1 MTNHRSK
8 VLTVMKVNY
17 ILSHSLLDPVTEQV
31 TTLKQDLGV
40 AGYGTLWSLLEML
53 IASEG
58 LSLSLDYAVLCHTMK
73 CDRET
78 LRSVVE
84 DYSIFTLSGD
94 HLSCTYITEE
104 VNRQNARSIKRRER
118 AKKAARA
125 RWGSQERESNAT
137 SIEGECSKH
146 KNTDACSITSCNS
159 DGLETKNATSITS
172 RAHERPRARAKRK
185 NTSYSVSLTNKPEKI
200 NYPPYTPLLF
210 AGGEKAGRYV
220 VSSGAGGD
228 PVTDTL
234 RGELLVVRRELEGL
248 KRKLSHPDNPKGS
261 RSCVPSTEATDVIVS
276 TLEKPWREL
285 VQEWVTYRREIG
297 SPIRGRLAIG
307 KFYDRLHQLSGGD
320 LSTARQI
327 INRSMANGYK
337 GIDLRTSGY
346 TSGSDPF
353 RTDDNGRVV
362 DSTVGQDYS
371 RNLSIRDCFRLKA
384 EGRL

>member
-1 MTNHRSK
+1 
-8 VLTVMKVNY
+8 MKVDY
-17 ILSHSLLDPVTEQV
+17 IINHSLLDPVTEQV
-31 TTLKQDLGV
+31 STLKQDLGV

-53 IASEG
+53 MASDG
-58 LSLSLDYAVLCHTMK
+58 LSLLLDYPSLCHTMK

-94 HLSCTYITEE
+94 HLSCSYVTEE
-104 VNRQNARSIKRRER
+104 VERQNARSIKRRER
-118 AKKAARA
+118 AKKAAKA
-125 RWGSQERESNAT
+125 RWGSQKSKSDAT
-137 SIEGECSKH
+137 SIRDVCSKH
-146 KNTDACSITSCNS
+146 KKPDAYSITSCNPEE
-159 DGLETKNATSITS
+159 LEVQNATSIPS
-172 RAHERPRARAKRK
+172 RAHVCPRARAKRK
-185 NTSYSVSLTNKPEKI
+185 NTSYSVSLTNKPEMK

-210 AGGEKAGRYV
+210 SGGEKTGRYV

-228 PVTDTL
+228 PITDAL
-234 RGELLVVRRELEGL
+234 RGELLVVRRELDEL
-248 KRKLSHPDNPKGS
+248 RRKLNHPQKS
-261 RSCVPSTEATDVIVS
+261 RSEKSDARPSATDDEIVA

-307 KFYDRLHQLSGGD
+307 KFYDRLRQLAGGD
-320 LSTARQI
+320 PSTARRI

-346 TSGSDPF
+346 SSGSDPF
-353 RTDDNGRVV
+353 RTDDSGRVV

-371 RNLSIRDCFRLKA
+371 RKLSIRDCFRLKA

>member
-8 VLTVMKVNY
+8 VLTVMKVDY

-31 TTLKQDLGV
+31 DTLKQDLGV
-40 AGYGTLWSLLEML
+40 AGYGTLWSLIEML
-53 IASEG
+53 TASDG
-58 LSLSLDYAVLCHTMK
+58 LTLSLDYATLCQTMK

-94 HLSCTYITEE
+94 HLSCTYVTEE
-104 VNRQNARSIKRRER
+104 VEIQNARSIKRRER

-125 RWGSQERESNAT
+125 RWGSPKSENNAT
-137 SIEGECSKH
+137 SIEGKCSKH
-146 KNTDACSITSCNS
+146 KETDACSITSSVS
-159 DGLETKNATSITS
+159 DKCCLSDATSIPS
-172 RAHERPRARAKRK
+172 RAHVRSRARAKRK

-210 AGGEKAGRYV
+210 SHHEKVGRYV
-220 VSSGAGGD
+220 TSSGASGD
-228 PVTDTL
+228 PITEAI
-234 RGELLVVRRELEGL
+234 RGELLVVRTELEEL
-248 KRKLSHPDNPKGS
+248 KRKLSPSDKSKGS
-261 RSCVPSTEATDVIVS
+261 RSCVPSTEGTEAIVS
-276 TLEKPWREL
+276 TLEQPWQEL
-285 VQEWVTYRREIG
+285 VREWVTYRREIG

-307 KFYDRLHQLSGGD
+307 KFYDRLMQLSGGD
-320 LSTARQI
+320 PSTARQI

-337 GIDLRTSGY
+337 GIDLRTSSY

-353 RTDDNGRVV
+353 RTDSSGKVV

-371 RNLSIRDCFRLKA
+371 RKLSIRDCFRLKA

>member
-210 AGGEKAGRYV
+210 AGGEKARQYV
-220 VSSGAGGD
+220 TSSGAGGD
-228 PVTDTL
+228 PITDTL
-234 RGELLVVRRELEGL
+234 RGELLVVRRELDEL

-261 RSCVPSTEATDVIVS
+261 RSCVPSTEATDEIVA
-276 TLEKPWREL
+276 TLEKPWQEL

-320 LSTARQI
+320 PSTARQI

-337 GIDLRTSGY
+337 GIDLRTSRY

-353 RTDDNGRVV
+353 RTDYNGRVV

>member
-1 MTNHRSK
+1 MTIHRSK

-58 LSLSLDYAVLCHTMK
+58 LSLSLDYAALCHTMK
-73 CDRET
+73 CDRAT

-84 DYSIFTLSGD
+84 DYSIFTLSGNN
-94 HLSCTYITEE
+94 LSCTYITEE
-104 VNRQNARSIKRRER
+104 VERQNARSIKRHER
-118 AKKAARA
+118 ARKAAKA
-125 RWGSQERESNAT
+125 RWGSRKSESDAT
-137 SIEGECSKH
+137 SIRDVCSKH
-146 KNTDACSITSCNS
+146 KNTNACSITSCKS
-159 DGLETKNATSITS
+159 DESETKNATSITS
-172 RAHERPRARAKRK
+172 RAHVRPRAHAKRK
-185 NTSYSVSLTNKPEKI
+185 NNSYSVSQSRKPEKI

-228 PVTDTL
+228 PITDTL

-261 RSCVPSTEATDVIVS
+261 RSCVPSTEATDEIVA
-276 TLEKPWREL
+276 TLEKPWQEL
-285 VQEWVTYRREIG
+285 VCEWVTYRREIG

-320 LSTARQI
+320 PSTARQI

-337 GIDLRTSGY
+337 GIDLRTTRY

>member
-1 MTNHRSK
+1 
-8 VLTVMKVNY
+8 MKIDYV
-17 ILSHSLLDPVTEQV
+17 LSHSLLDPVTEQV
-31 TTLKQDLGV
+31 AILKQDLGV
-40 AGYGTLWSLLEML
+40 AGYGTLWSLIEML
-53 IASEG
+53 IASDG
-58 LSLSLDYAVLCHTMK
+58 LTLSLDYATLCQTMK

-94 HLSCTYITEE
+94 HLSCTYVTEE
-104 VNRQNARSIKRRER
+104 VEQQNARSIKRRER

-125 RWGSQERESNAT
+125 RWGSPKRENNAT
-137 SIEGECSKH
+137 SIEDKYSKH
-146 KNTDACSITSCNS
+146 KETNACSITSSVS
-159 DGLETKNATSITS
+159 DGCFPSDATSIPS
-172 RAHERPRARAKRK
+172 RAHVRSRARAKRK
-185 NTSYSVSLTNKPEKI
+185 NNSYSVSQSKKPEKI

-210 AGGEKAGRYV
+210 SDGEKLGRYV
-220 VSSGAGGD
+220 VSSGAGDD
-228 PVTDTL
+228 PITDTL

-307 KFYDRLHQLSGGD
+307 KFYDRLYQLSGGD
-320 LSTARQI
+320 PSTARQI

-337 GIDLRTSGY
+337 GIDLRTSRY

-353 RTDDNGRVV
+353 RTDDSGRVV

>member
-1 MTNHRSK
+1 
-8 VLTVMKVNY
+8 MKIDY

-31 TTLKQDLGV
+31 AILKQDLGV
-40 AGYGTLWSLLEML
+40 AGYGTLWSLIEML
-53 IASEG
+53 IASDG
-58 LSLSLDYAVLCHTMK
+58 LTLSLDYATLCQTMK

-94 HLSCTYITEE
+94 HLSCTYVTEE
-104 VNRQNARSIKRRER
+104 IEQQNARSIKRRER
-118 AKKAARA
+118 AKKAAKA
-125 RWGSQERESNAT
+125 RWGSRKSESDAT
-137 SIEGECSKH
+137 SIKDVCSKH
-146 KNTDACSITSCNS
+146 KNTDACSITSCKS
-159 DGLETKNATSITS
+159 GGSETKNATSIPS
-172 RAHERPRARAKRK
+172 RAHVRPRAHAKRK
-185 NTSYSVSLTNKPEKI
+185 NNSYSVSQSSKPEKI

-210 AGGEKAGRYV
+210 SGGKKAGRYV
-220 VSSGAGGD
+220 TSTGAGCD

-234 RGELLVVRRELEGL
+234 RGELLVVRRELGEL

-337 GIDLRTSGY
+337 GIDLRTSRY

-371 RNLSIRDCFRLKA
+371 RKLSIRDCFRLKA

>member
-146 KNTDACSITSCNS
+146 KNTYACSITSCNS
-159 DGLETKNATSITS
+159 DGLETKNATSIPS

-185 NTSYSVSLTNKPEKI
+185 NTSYSVSQSSKPEKI

-210 AGGEKAGRYV
+210 AGGEKARQYV
-220 VSSGAGGD
+220 TSSGAGGD

-285 VQEWVTYRREIG
+285 VQEGVTYRREIG

-337 GIDLRTSGY
+337 GIDLRTSRY

>member
-1 MTNHRSK
+1 
-8 VLTVMKVNY
+8 MKVDY
-17 ILSHSLLDPVTEQV
+17 IISHSLLDPVTEQV
-31 TTLKQDLGV
+31 STLKQDLGV
-40 AGYGTLWSLLEML
+40 AGYGTLWSLIEML
-53 IASEG
+53 MASEG

-73 CDRET
+73 CDRAT

-84 DYSIFTLSGD
+84 DYSIFTLSGNN
-94 HLSCTYITEE
+94 LSCTYITEE
-104 VNRQNARSIKRRER
+104 VERQNARSIKRRER
-118 AKKAARA
+118 ARKAARA
-125 RWGSQERESNAT
+125 RWGSAKSESDAT
-137 SIEGECSKH
+137 SIRDVYSKH
-146 KNTDACSITSCNS
+146 KKTDARSITSCKS
-159 DGLETKNATSITS
+159 DGSEAQNATSITS
-172 RAHERPRARAKRK
+172 RAHVRPRAHAKRK
-185 NTSYSVSLTNKPEKI
+185 NNSYSVSQSSKPEKI

-210 AGGEKAGRYV
+210 AGGEKARQYV
-220 VSSGAGGD
+220 TSSGAGGD
-228 PVTDTL
+228 PITDTL
-234 RGELLVVRRELEGL
+234 RGELLVVRRELDEL

-261 RSCVPSTEATDVIVS
+261 RSCVPSTEATDEIVA
-276 TLEKPWREL
+276 TLEKPWQEL

-320 LSTARQI
+320 PSTARQI

-337 GIDLRTSGY
+337 GIDLRTSRY

-353 RTDDNGRVV
+353 RTDYNGRVV

>member
-1 MTNHRSK
+1 
-8 VLTVMKVNY
+8 MKIDY

-31 TTLKQDLGV
+31 AILKQDLGV
-40 AGYGTLWSLLEML
+40 AGYGTLWSLIEML
-53 IASEG
+53 IASDG
-58 LSLSLDYAVLCHTMK
+58 LTLSLDYATLCQTMK

-94 HLSCTYITEE
+94 HLSCTYVTEE
-104 VNRQNARSIKRRER
+104 IEQQNARSIKRHER
-118 AKKAARA
+118 ARKAAKA
-125 RWGSQERESNAT
+125 RWGSRKSESDAT
-137 SIEGECSKH
+137 SIRNVCSKH
-146 KNTDACSITSCNS
+146 KNTDACSITSCKS
-159 DGLETKNATSITS
+159 DGSETQNATSITS
-172 RAHERPRARAKRK
+172 RAHVRPRARAKRK
-185 NTSYSVSLTNKPEKI
+185 NTSYSVSLTNKPEKK

-210 AGGEKAGRYV
+210 SRGEKVGRYV
-220 VSSGAGGD
+220 TSSGARGD
-228 PVTDTL
+228 LITDAL
-234 RGELLVVRRELEGL
+234 RGELLVVRTELEEL
-248 KRKLSHPDNPKGS
+248 KRKLNHPDNPKGS

-297 SPIRGRLAIG
+297 SPIRGKLAIG

-320 LSTARQI
+320 PSTARQI

-337 GIDLRTSGY
+337 GIDLRTSRF

-371 RNLSIRDCFRLKA
+371 RKISIRDCFRLKA
-384 EGRL
+384 KGRL

>member
-1 MTNHRSK
+1 MTNHRTK
-8 VLTVMKVNY
+8 VLTVMKVDY

-31 TTLKQDLGV
+31 AILKQELGV
-40 AGYGTLWSLLEML
+40 AGYGTLWSLIEML
-53 IASEG
+53 IASDG
-58 LSLSLDYAVLCHTMK
+58 LTLSLDYATLCQTMK

-94 HLSCTYITEE
+94 HLSCTYVTEE
-104 VNRQNARSIKRRER
+104 VELQNARSIKRRER

-125 RWGSQERESNAT
+125 RWGSQKSENDAA
-137 SIEGECSKH
+137 SIEDKCSKH
-146 KNTDACSITSCNS
+146 KETNAYSIISSVS
-159 DGLETKNATSITS
+159 DRCFPSDATSIPS
-172 RAHERPRARAKRK
+172 RAHVRSRARAKRK
-185 NTSYSVSLTNKPEKI
+185 NTSYSVSQSKKPEKI

-210 AGGEKAGRYV
+210 SDGEKLGRYV
-220 VSSGAGGD
+220 VSSGAGD
-228 PVTDTL
+228 DTITDVL
-234 RGELLVVRRELEGL
+234 RGELLVVRRELGEL

-261 RSCVPSTEATDVIVS
+261 RSCMPSTEATDVIVS

-320 LSTARQI
+320 PSIARQI

-337 GIDLRTSGY
+337 GIDLRTSRY

-353 RTDDNGRVV
+353 RTDDNGKVI

>member
-1 MTNHRSK
+1 
-8 VLTVMKVNY
+8 MKIDY

-31 TTLKQDLGV
+31 AILKQDLGV
-40 AGYGTLWSLLEML
+40 AGYGTLWSLIEML
-53 IASEG
+53 IASDG
-58 LSLSLDYAVLCHTMK
+58 LTLSLDYATLCQTMK

-94 HLSCTYITEE
+94 HLSCTYVTEE
-104 VNRQNARSIKRRER
+104 VEQQNARSIKRRER

-125 RWGSQERESNAT
+125 RWGSPKSENNAT
-137 SIEGECSKH
+137 SIP
-146 KNTDACSITSCNS
+146 
-159 DGLETKNATSITS
+159 S
-172 RAHERPRARAKRK
+172 RAHVRSRARAKRK

-210 AGGEKAGRYV
+210 SHHEKVGRYV
-220 VSSGAGGD
+220 TSSGAGGD
-228 PVTDTL
+228 PITDAL
-234 RGELLVVRRELEGL
+234 RGELLVVRRELGEL

-307 KFYDRLHQLSGGD
+307 KFYDRLYQLSGGD
-320 LSTARQI
+320 PSTARQI

-337 GIDLRTSGY
+337 GIDLRTSRY

-353 RTDDNGRVV
+353 RTDDSGRVV

>member
-1 MTNHRSK
+1 
-8 VLTVMKVNY
+8 MKVDY

-31 TTLKQDLGV
+31 ATLKQDLGV
-40 AGYGTLWSLLEML
+40 AGYGTLWSLMEML
-53 IASEG
+53 IASDS
-58 LSLSLDYAVLCHTMK
+58 LSLSLDYASLCHTMK

-94 HLSCTYITEE
+94 HLSCTYVTKE
-104 VNRQNARSIKRRER
+104 VDLQNARSIKRRER

-125 RWGSQERESNAT
+125 RWGSQKSDNNAT
-137 SIEGECSKH
+137 SIEGKCSKH
-146 KNTDACSITSCNS
+146 KETDACSITNS
-159 DGLETKNATSITS
+159 VPDKCLPSDATSIPS
-172 RAHERPRARAKRK
+172 RAHVRSRVRAKRK

-210 AGGEKAGRYV
+210 ACHEKVGRYV
-220 VSSGAGGD
+220 TSSGASGD
-228 PVTDTL
+228 PITDAI
-234 RGELLVVRRELEGL
+234 RGEFLVVRTELEEL
-248 KRKLSHPDNPKGS
+248 KRKLSPSDKSKGS
-261 RSCVPSTEATDVIVS
+261 RSCASPTEGTEAIVS
-276 TLEKPWREL
+276 TLEQPWQEL
-285 VQEWVTYRREIG
+285 VREWVTYRKEIG

-307 KFYDRLHQLSGGD
+307 KFYDRLRQLSGGD
-320 LSTARQI
+320 PSTARQI
-327 INRSMANGYK
+327 INRSIANGYK
-337 GIDLRTSGY
+337 GIDLRTSRY

-353 RTDDNGRVV
+353 RTDDSGRVV

>member
-1 MTNHRSK
+1 
-8 VLTVMKVNY
+8 MKVNY
-17 ILSHSLLDPVTEQV
+17 IPSHSLLDPVTEQV

-53 IASEG
+53 MASDG
-58 LSLSLDYAVLCHTMK
+58 LSLSLDYATLCHTMK
-73 CDRET
+73 CDQET

-94 HLSCTYITEE
+94 HLSCTYVTEE
-104 VNRQNARSIKRRER
+104 VERQNARSIKRRER
-118 AKKAARA
+118 ARKAARA
-125 RWGSQERESNAT
+125 RWGSAKSKSDAT
-137 SIEGECSKH
+137 SIRDVCTKH
-146 KNTDACSITSCNS
+146 KKSDAYSITSRKS
-159 DGLETKNATSITS
+159 DGLENQNATSTPS
-172 RAHERPRARAKRK
+172 RAHVRPRAHAKRK

-210 AGGEKAGRYV
+210 SGGEKVGRYV
-220 VSSGAGGD
+220 VSSGAGSY
-228 PVTDTL
+228 PITDAL
-234 RGELLVVRRELEGL
+234 RGELLVVRRELGEL
-248 KRKLSHPDNPKGS
+248 KRKLSHLDNPKGS
-261 RSCVPSTEATDVIVS
+261 RSCVPSTGATDVIVS

-297 SPIRGRLAIG
+297 SPIRGKLAIG

-320 LSTARQI
+320 PSTARQI

-337 GIDLRTSGY
+337 GIDLRTSRF
-346 TSGSDPF
+346 TFGSDPF
-353 RTDDNGRVV
+353 RTDDNGKVI

>member
-1 MTNHRSK
+1 
-8 VLTVMKVNY
+8 MKVEY

-40 AGYGTLWSLLEML
+40 AGYGTLWSLIEML
-53 IASEG
+53 MASDG
-58 LSLSLDYAVLCHTMK
+58 LSLSLDYPSLCHTMK

-94 HLSCTYITEE
+94 HLSCTYVTEE
-104 VNRQNARSIKRRER
+104 VERQNARSIKRRER

-125 RWGSQERESNAT
+125 RWGSQKSDNNAT
-137 SIEGECSKH
+137 SIEGKCSKH
-146 KNTDACSITSCNS
+146 KETDACGVTSCKS
-159 DGLETKNATSITS
+159 DGLEIKNATSIPS
-172 RAHERPRARAKRK
+172 RAHVRPRAHAKR
-185 NTSYSVSLTNKPEKI
+185 NNSSYSVSLSTKPEKI

-210 AGGEKAGRYV
+210 SHHEKVGRYV
-220 VSSGAGGD
+220 TSSGASGD
-228 PVTDTL
+228 PITEAI
-234 RGELLVVRRELEGL
+234 RGELLVVRTELEEL
-248 KRKLSHPDNPKGS
+248 KRKLSPSDKSKGS
-261 RSCVPSTEATDVIVS
+261 RPCVSSTEGTDAIVS
-276 TLEKPWREL
+276 TLEQPWQEL
-285 VQEWVTYRREIG
+285 VREWVTYRREIG

-320 LSTARQI
+320 PSTARQI

-337 GIDLRTSGY
+337 GIDLRTSRY

>member
-53 IASEG
+53 LASEG
-58 LSLSLDYAVLCHTMK
+58 LSLSLDYAVLCNTMK

-94 HLSCTYITEE
+94 HLSCSYVTEE
-104 VNRQNARSIKRRER
+104 VERQNARSIKRRER
-118 AKKAARA
+118 ARKAARA
-125 RWGSQERESNAT
+125 RWGSAKGESNAT
-137 SIEGECSKH
+137 SIRDVCSKH
-146 KNTDACSITSCNS
+146 KKSDACSITPSKSENL
-159 DGLETKNATSITS
+159 GVRNATSTPS
-172 RAHERPRARAKRK
+172 PTHVRPRARAKRN

-210 AGGEKAGRYV
+210 SRGEKVGRYV

-228 PVTDTL
+228 PITDTL
-234 RGELLVVRRELEGL
+234 RGELLVVRTELKEL
-248 KRKLSHPDNPKGS
+248 KRKLNHPQKS
-261 RSCVPSTEATDVIVS
+261 RSEQSDPRPSATDDEIVA
-276 TLEKPWREL
+276 TLEKPWQEL
-285 VQEWVTYRREIG
+285 VCEWVTYRREIG
-297 SPIRGRLAIG
+297 SPIRGKLAIG
-307 KFYDRLHQLSGGD
+307 KFYDRLRQLSGSD
-320 LSTARQI
+320 PSTARQI

-337 GIDLRTSGY
+337 GIDLRTSRY

>member
-94 HLSCTYITEE
+94 HLSCSYVTEE
-104 VNRQNARSIKRRER
+104 VERQNARSIKRRER

-172 RAHERPRARAKRK
+172 RAHVRPRARAKRK
-185 NTSYSVSLTNKPEKI
+185 NTSYSVSQSKKPEKI

-210 AGGEKAGRYV
+210 EGGEKAGRYV
-220 VSSGAGGD
+220 TSSGANGN
-228 PVTDTL
+228 PITDTL
-234 RGELLVVRRELEGL
+234 RGELLVVRTELEEL
-248 KRKLSHPDNPKGS
+248 KRKLNHPQKS
-261 RSCVPSTEATDVIVS
+261 RGEPSDARPYATDDEIVA

-307 KFYDRLHQLSGGD
+307 KFYDRLHQLSG
-320 LSTARQI
+320 
-327 INRSMANGYK
+327 
-337 GIDLRTSGY
+337 
-346 TSGSDPF
+346 SDPS

-371 RNLSIRDCFRLKA
+371 RKLSIRDCFRLKA
-384 EGRL
+384 EGKL

>member
-53 IASEG
+53 MASDG
-58 LSLSLDYAVLCHTMK
+58 LSLSLDYPSLCHTMK

-84 DYSIFTLSGD
+84 DYSIFTLSGNY
-94 HLSCTYITEE
+94 LSCAYVSDE
-104 VNRQNARSIKRRER
+104 VERQNARSIKRRER
-118 AKKAARA
+118 ARKAARA
-125 RWGSQERESNAT
+125 RWGSAKSESDAT
-137 SIEGECSKH
+137 SIRDVCSKH
-146 KNTDACSITSCNS
+146 KNTDACSITSCKS
-159 DGLETKNATSITS
+159 GGSETQNATSITS
-172 RAHERPRARAKRK
+172 RAHVRPRAHAKRK
-185 NTSYSVSLTNKPEKI
+185 NNSYSVSQANKPEKI

-228 PVTDTL
+228 PITDTL
-234 RGELLVVRRELEGL
+234 RGELLVVRTELKEL
-248 KRKLSHPDNPKGS
+248 KRKLNHPQKS
-261 RSCVPSTEATDVIVS
+261 RSAQSDARPYATDDEIVA
-276 TLEKPWREL
+276 TLEKPWQEL
-285 VQEWVTYRREIG
+285 VCEWVTYRREIG

-320 LSTARQI
+320 PSTARQI

-337 GIDLRTSGY
+337 GIDLRTLSY
-346 TSGSDPF
+346 TSGSDRF

>member
-1 MTNHRSK
+1 MQA
-8 VLTVMKVNY
+8 NY

-53 IASEG
+53 MASDG
-58 LSLSLDYAVLCHTMK
+58 LSLSLDYPSLCHTMK

-78 LRSVVE
+78 LQSVVE

-94 HLSCTYITEE
+94 HLSCSYVTEE
-104 VNRQNARSIKRRER
+104 VERQNARSIKRRER

-125 RWGSQERESNAT
+125 RWGSQKSKSDATIIRDVCSKHKKSDAYSITSCKPEELEVQNAT
-137 SIEGECSKH
+137 SIP
-146 KNTDACSITSCNS
+146 
-159 DGLETKNATSITS
+159 S
-172 RAHERPRARAKRK
+172 RSHVRPRARAKRK

-210 AGGEKAGRYV
+210 SCHEKVGRYV
-220 VSSGAGGD
+220 TSSGAGGD
-228 PVTDTL
+228 PITDAL
-234 RGELLVVRRELEGL
+234 RGELLVVRTELEEL
-248 KRKLSHPDNPKGS
+248 KRKLSPSDKSKGS
-261 RSCVPSTEATDVIVS
+261 RSCVSSTEGTEAIVS
-276 TLEKPWREL
+276 TLEQPWQEL
-285 VQEWVTYRREIG
+285 VREWVTYRKEIG

-307 KFYDRLHQLSGGD
+307 KFHDRLRQLSGGD
-320 LSTARQI
+320 PSTARQI
-327 INRSMANGYK
+327 INRSIANGYK
-337 GIDLRTSGY
+337 GIDLRTSRY

-371 RNLSIRDCFRLKA
+371 RKLSIRDCFRLKS

>member
-1 MTNHRSK
+1 
-8 VLTVMKVNY
+8 MKIDY

-31 TTLKQDLGV
+31 AILKQDLGV
-40 AGYGTLWSLLEML
+40 AGYGTLWSLIEML
-53 IASEG
+53 MASDG
-58 LSLSLDYAVLCHTMK
+58 LSLLLDYASLCHLMK
-73 CDRET
+73 CDRKT
-78 LRSVVE
+78 LQSVVE

-94 HLSCTYITEE
+94 QLSCSYVTEE
-104 VNRQNARSIKRRER
+104 VERQNARSIKRHER

-125 RWGSQERESNAT
+125 RWGSQKSESDAT
-137 SIEGECSKH
+137 SIRNVYSKH
-146 KNTDACSITSCNS
+146 KKPNACGITSCKS
-159 DGLETKNATSITS
+159 DGLETKNATSIPS
-172 RAHERPRARAKRK
+172 RAHVRSRAHAKRK

-210 AGGEKAGRYV
+210 SGGKKAGRYV
-220 VSSGAGGD
+220 TSSGAGGD
-228 PVTDTL
+228 PITDTL
-234 RGELLVVRRELEGL
+234 RGELLVVRRELDEL

-261 RSCVPSTEATDVIVS
+261 RSCVPSIETTDVIVS

-307 KFYDRLHQLSGGD
+307 KFYDRLRQLSGGN

-337 GIDLRTSGY
+337 GIDLRTSRF

-353 RTDDNGRVV
+353 RTDDSGRVV

-371 RNLSIRDCFRLKA
+371 RKISIRDCFRLKA

>member
-1 MTNHRSK
+1 MQ
-8 VLTVMKVNY
+8 VNY

-53 IASEG
+53 IASDG
-58 LSLSLDYAVLCHTMK
+58 LSLSLDYVALCHTMK
-73 CDRET
+73 CDQET

-94 HLSCTYITEE
+94 HLSSTYVTEE
-104 VNRQNARSIKRRER
+104 VERQNARSIKRHER
-118 AKKAARA
+118 ARKAAKA
-125 RWGSQERESNAT
+125 RWGSRKSESDAT
-137 SIEGECSKH
+137 SIRNVCSKH
-146 KNTDACSITSCNS
+146 KNTDACSITSCKS
-159 DGLETKNATSITS
+159 DGSETQNATSITS
-172 RAHERPRARAKRK
+172 RAHVRPRAHAKRK

-200 NYPPYTPLLF
+200 NYPPFTPLLF
-210 AGGEKAGRYV
+210 SAGEKAGRYV
-220 VSSGAGGD
+220 TSSGASGD
-228 PVTDTL
+228 PITDTL
-234 RGELLVVRRELEGL
+234 RGELLVVRTELEEL
-248 KRKLSHPDNPKGS
+248 KRKLSRPDKPKGS
-261 RSCVPSTEATDVIVS
+261 RSCASSTEATDTIVS
-276 TLEKPWREL
+276 TLEQPWREL
-285 VQEWVTYRREIG
+285 VREWVTYRREIG

-320 LSTARQI
+320 PSTARQI

-337 GIDLRTSGY
+337 GIDLRTSRY

>member
-1 MTNHRSK
+1 
-8 VLTVMKVNY
+8 MKVDY

-31 TTLKQDLGV
+31 DTLKQDLGV
-40 AGYGTLWSLLEML
+40 AGYGTLWSLIEML
-53 IASEG
+53 TASDG
-58 LSLSLDYAVLCHTMK
+58 LTLSLDYATLCQTMK

-94 HLSCTYITEE
+94 HLSCTYVTEE
-104 VNRQNARSIKRRER
+104 VELQNARSIKRRER

-125 RWGSQERESNAT
+125 RWGSQKSDNNAT
-137 SIEGECSKH
+137 SIEGKCSKH
-146 KNTDACSITSCNS
+146 KETDACSITSSVS
-159 DGLETKNATSITS
+159 DRCYTSDATSIPS
-172 RAHERPRARAKRK
+172 RAHVRSCARAKRK

-210 AGGEKAGRYV
+210 SRREKVGRYV
-220 VSSGAGGD
+220 TSSGAGGE
-228 PVTDTL
+228 PITDTL
-234 RGELLVVRRELEGL
+234 RGELLAFRTELEEL
-248 KRKLSHPDNPKGS
+248 KRKLSPQVKSKESKPYAS
-261 RSCVPSTEATDVIVS
+261 STEATDAIVS
-276 TLEKPWREL
+276 TLEQPWQEL
-285 VQEWVTYRREIG
+285 VCEWVTYRREIG
-297 SPIRGRLAIG
+297 SPIRGKLAIG
-307 KFYDRLHQLSGGD
+307 KFYDRLRQLSGSD
-320 LSTARQI
+320 PSTARQI

-337 GIDLRTSGY
+337 GIDLRTSRY

>member
-1 MTNHRSK
+1 
-8 VLTVMKVNY
+8 MKIDY

-31 TTLKQDLGV
+31 AILKQDLGV
-40 AGYGTLWSLLEML
+40 AGYGTLWSLIEML
-53 IASEG
+53 IASDG
-58 LSLSLDYAVLCHTMK
+58 LTLSLDYATLCQTMK

-94 HLSCTYITEE
+94 HLSCTYVTEE
-104 VNRQNARSIKRRER
+104 IEQQNARSIKRRER
-118 AKKAARA
+118 AKKAAKA
-125 RWGSQERESNAT
+125 RWGSRKSESDAT
-137 SIEGECSKH
+137 SIRNVCSKH
-146 KNTDACSITSCNS
+146 KNTDACSITYCKS
-159 DGLETKNATSITS
+159 DGSETQNATSITS
-172 RAHERPRARAKRK
+172 RAHVRPRARAKRK

-210 AGGEKAGRYV
+210 SRGEKVGRYV
-220 VSSGAGGD
+220 VSSGAGCD
-228 PVTDTL
+228 PITDTL
-234 RGELLVVRRELEGL
+234 RGELLVVCTELEEL
-248 KRKLSHPDNPKGS
+248 KRKLNHPQKSSSEQSDA
-261 RSCVPSTEATDVIVS
+261 RPSATDDKIVA
-276 TLEKPWREL
+276 TLEKPWQEL
-285 VQEWVTYRREIG
+285 VCEWVTYRREIG
-297 SPIRGRLAIG
+297 SPIRGKLAIG
-307 KFYDRLHQLSGGD
+307 KFYDRLRQLSGSD
-320 LSTARQI
+320 PSTARQI

-337 GIDLRTSGY
+337 GIDLRTSRY

>member
-1 MTNHRSK
+1 
-8 VLTVMKVNY
+8 MKIDY

-31 TTLKQDLGV
+31 AILKQDLGV
-40 AGYGTLWSLLEML
+40 AGYGTLWSLIEML
-53 IASEG
+53 IASDG
-58 LSLSLDYAVLCHTMK
+58 LTLSLDYATLCQTMK

-94 HLSCTYITEE
+94 HLSCTYVTEE
-104 VNRQNARSIKRRER
+104 IEQQNARSIKRRER
-118 AKKAARA
+118 AKKAAKA
-125 RWGSQERESNAT
+125 RWGSRKSESDAT
-137 SIEGECSKH
+137 SIRNVCSKH
-146 KNTDACSITSCNS
+146 KNTVACSITYCKS
-159 DGLETKNATSITS
+159 DGSKTQNATSITS
-172 RAHERPRARAKRK
+172 RAHVRPRARAKRK

-210 AGGEKAGRYV
+210 SRGEKVGRYV

-228 PVTDTL
+228 PITDAL
-234 RGELLVVRRELEGL
+234 RGELLVVRRELGEL
-248 KRKLSHPDNPKGS
+248 KRKLSHPNNPKGI

-320 LSTARQI
+320 PSTARQI

-337 GIDLRTSGY
+337 GIDLRTSRY

-353 RTDDNGRVV
+353 RTDDNGKVI

>member
-220 VSSGAGGD
+220 VSSGAGCD
-228 PVTDTL
+228 QITDTL
-234 RGELLVVRRELEGL
+234 RGELLVVRTELEEL
-248 KRKLSHPDNPKGS
+248 KRKLNHPQKS
-261 RSCVPSTEATDVIVS
+261 RSEQSDARPSATDDEIVA
-276 TLEKPWREL
+276 TLEKPWQEL
-285 VQEWVTYRREIG
+285 VCEWVTYRREIG
-297 SPIRGRLAIG
+297 SPIRGKLAIG
-307 KFYDRLHQLSGGD
+307 KFYDRLRQLSGSD
-320 LSTARQI
+320 PSTARQI
-327 INRSMANGYK
+327 INRSIANGYK
-337 GIDLRTSGY
+337 GIDLRTSRY

>member
-8 VLTVMKVNY
+8 VLTVMKVDY
-17 ILSHSLLDPVTEQV
+17 IISHSLLDPVTEQV
-31 TTLKQDLGV
+31 STLKQDLGV
-40 AGYGTLWSLLEML
+40 AGYGTLWSLIEML
-53 IASEG
+53 MASEG

-73 CDRET
+73 CDRAT

-84 DYSIFTLSGD
+84 DYSIFTLSGNN
-94 HLSCTYITEE
+94 LSCTYITEE
-104 VNRQNARSIKRRER
+104 VERQNARSIKRRER
-118 AKKAARA
+118 ARKAARA
-125 RWGSQERESNAT
+125 RWGSAKSESDAT
-137 SIEGECSKH
+137 SIRDVYSKH
-146 KNTDACSITSCNS
+146 KKTDARSITSCKS
-159 DGLETKNATSITS
+159 DGSEAQNATSITS
-172 RAHERPRARAKRK
+172 RAHVRPRAHAKRK
-185 NTSYSVSLTNKPEKI
+185 NNSYSVSQSSKPEKI

-210 AGGEKAGRYV
+210 AGGEKARQYV
-220 VSSGAGGD
+220 TSSGAGGD
-228 PVTDTL
+228 PITDTL
-234 RGELLVVRRELEGL
+234 RGELLVVRRELDEL

-261 RSCVPSTEATDVIVS
+261 RSCVPSTEATDEIVA
-276 TLEKPWREL
+276 TLEKPWQEL

-320 LSTARQI
+320 PSTARQI

-337 GIDLRTSGY
+337 GIDLRTSRY

-353 RTDDNGRVV
+353 RTDYNGRVV

>member
-1 MTNHRSK
+1 
-8 VLTVMKVNY
+8 MKVDY

-31 TTLKQDLGV
+31 ATLKQDLGV

-53 IASEG
+53 VASDG
-58 LSLSLDYAVLCHTMK
+58 LTLSLDYATLCHTMK

-94 HLSCTYITEE
+94 HLSCTYVTKE
-104 VNRQNARSIKRRER
+104 VDLQNARSIKRRER
-118 AKKAARA
+118 ARKAARA
-125 RWGSQERESNAT
+125 RWGSAKSESDAT
-137 SIEGECSKH
+137 SIRDVCSKH
-146 KNTDACSITSCNS
+146 KKPDACGITSCKS
-159 DGLETKNATSITS
+159 DGLGARNATSTPS
-172 RAHERPRARAKRK
+172 HTHARPRARAKRK

-210 AGGEKAGRYV
+210 SRGEKVGRYV

-228 PVTDTL
+228 PITDAL
-234 RGELLVVRRELEGL
+234 RGELLVVRRELGEL

-320 LSTARQI
+320 PSTARQI
-327 INRSMANGYK
+327 INRSIANGYK
-337 GIDLRTSGY
+337 GIDLRTSRY

-353 RTDDNGRVV
+353 RTDDNGSVV

-371 RNLSIRDCFRLKA
+371 RKLSIRDCFRLKA

>member
-17 ILSHSLLDPVTEQV
+17 ILSHSLLDPVTERV

-94 HLSCTYITEE
+94 HLSCSYVTEE
-104 VNRQNARSIKRRER
+104 VERQNARSIKRRER

-125 RWGSQERESNAT
+125 RWGSQERESNAA

-146 KNTDACSITSCNS
+146 KNTDACGITSCNS
-159 DGLETKNATSITS
+159 DGLEAKNATSITP
-172 RAHERPRARAKRK
+172 RAHVRPRARAKRK
-185 NTSYSVSLTNKPEKI
+185 NTSYSVSQSKKPEKI

-228 PVTDTL
+228 QITDTL
-234 RGELLVVRRELEGL
+234 RGDLLVVRTELEEL
-248 KRKLSHPDNPKGS
+248 KRKLNHPQKS
-261 RSCVPSTEATDVIVS
+261 RSEQSDARPSATDDEIVA
-276 TLEKPWREL
+276 TLEKPWQEL
-285 VQEWVTYRREIG
+285 VCEWVTYRREIG
-297 SPIRGRLAIG
+297 SPIRGKLAIG
-307 KFYDRLHQLSGGD
+307 KFYDRLRQLSGND
-320 LSTARQI
+320 PSTARQI

-337 GIDLRTSGY
+337 GIDLRTSRY

>member
-1 MTNHRSK
+1 
-8 VLTVMKVNY
+8 MKVDY

-31 TTLKQDLGV
+31 ATLKQDLGV

-53 IASEG
+53 VASDG
-58 LSLSLDYAVLCHTMK
+58 LTLSLDYATLCHTMK

-94 HLSCTYITEE
+94 HLSCTYVTKE
-104 VNRQNARSIKRRER
+104 VDLQNARSIKRRER

-125 RWGSQERESNAT
+125 RWGSAKSENNAT
-137 SIEGECSKH
+137 SIEDKYSKH
-146 KNTDACSITSCNS
+146 KETNACSITSSVS
-159 DGLETKNATSITS
+159 DGCFPSDATSIPS
-172 RAHERPRARAKRK
+172 SHVRSRARAKRK

-210 AGGEKAGRYV
+210 SHHEKVGRYV
-220 VSSGAGGD
+220 TSCD
-228 PVTDTL
+228 PITDAL
-234 RGELLVVRRELEGL
+234 RGELLVVRRELGEL

-307 KFYDRLHQLSGGD
+307 KFYDRLYQLSGGD
-320 LSTARQI
+320 PSTARQI

-337 GIDLRTSGY
+337 GIDLRTSRY

-353 RTDDNGRVV
+353 RTDDSGRVV

-371 RNLSIRDCFRLKA
+371 RKLSIRDCFKLKA
-384 EGRL
+384 EGTLL

>member
-1 MTNHRSK
+1 M
-8 VLTVMKVNY
+8 
-17 ILSHSLLDPVTEQV
+17 LDPVTEQV

-53 IASEG
+53 MASDG
-58 LSLSLDYAVLCHTMK
+58 LSLSLDYPSLCHTMK
-73 CDRET
+73 CDWET

-84 DYSIFTLSGD
+84 DYSIFTLSGNY
-94 HLSCTYITEE
+94 LSCAYVTEE
-104 VNRQNARSIKRRER
+104 VERQNARSIKRRER

-125 RWGSQERESNAT
+125 RWGSQKSENNAT
-137 SIEGECSKH
+137 SIKGECSEH
-146 KNTDACSITSCNS
+146 KNTDACGITRCVS
-159 DGLETKNATSITS
+159 DNCCFSDATSIPS
-172 RAHERPRARAKRK
+172 RAHVRSRARAKRK

-200 NYPPYTPLLF
+200 NYPPFTPLLF
-210 AGGEKAGRYV
+210 SGGEKAGRYV
-220 VSSGAGGD
+220 TSSGANGN
-228 PVTDTL
+228 PITDTL
-234 RGELLVVRRELEGL
+234 RGELLVVRTELEEL
-248 KRKLSHPDNPKGS
+248 KRKLNHPQKS
-261 RSCVPSTEATDVIVS
+261 RSEQSDARPYATDDEIVA

-320 LSTARQI
+320 PSTARQI

-337 GIDLRTSGY
+337 GIDLRTSRY

-371 RNLSIRDCFRLKA
+371 RKLSIRDCFRLK

>member
-1 MTNHRSK
+1 
-8 VLTVMKVNY
+8 MKIDY

-31 TTLKQDLGV
+31 AILKQDLGV
-40 AGYGTLWSLLEML
+40 AGYGTLWSLIEML
-53 IASEG
+53 IASDG
-58 LSLSLDYAVLCHTMK
+58 LTLSLDYATLCQTMK

-94 HLSCTYITEE
+94 HLSCTYVTEE
-104 VNRQNARSIKRRER
+104 VEQQNARSIKRRER

-125 RWGSQERESNAT
+125 RWGSPKSENNAT
-137 SIEGECSKH
+137 SIEDKYSKH
-146 KNTDACSITSCNS
+146 KETNACSITSSVS
-159 DGLETKNATSITS
+159 DGCFPSDATSIPS
-172 RAHERPRARAKRK
+172 RAHVRSRARAKRK

-210 AGGEKAGRYV
+210 SHHEKVGRYV
-220 VSSGAGGD
+220 TSSGAGGD
-228 PVTDTL
+228 PITDAL
-234 RGELLVVRRELEGL
+234 RGELLVVRRELGEL

-307 KFYDRLHQLSGGD
+307 KFYDRLYQLSGGD
-320 LSTARQI
+320 PSTARQI

-337 GIDLRTSGY
+337 GIDLRTSRY

-353 RTDDNGRVV
+353 RTDDSGRVV